1 MDVRIIYEDQEI
13 IVVIKPAGMPSQSD
27 RSMTMD
33 MVSYLKN
40 YLVPSVSGEPYIG
53 VIHRLDRPVGGVMV
67 YAKTPQAAKIL
78 SGQLQKKQIGK
89 KYMAV
94 LTGKLP
100 NEEGTLKDWI
110 ETDKRT
116 NVSKIVSKPSKAA
129 KEAALNYRVIG
140 TAEHEGQVY
149 SLTDIEL
156 ITGRHHQIR
165 VQTAGAGAGIYGDTK
180 YNPAFQGKKGWFDLG
195 LFSYYLAFKHPKTGR
210 PLTFKEKPS
219 GGAFEWFKDGSLD
232 LQAAEGIYG
241 Y

>member
-1 MDVRIIYEDQEI
+1 ML
-13 IVVIKPAGMPSQSD
+13 VIKPAGMPSQSD
-27 RSMTMD
+27 RGMTMD

-40 YLVPSVSGEPYIG
+40 YLAPSVSGEPYIG

-67 YAKTPQAAKIL
+67 YAKTPQAAENTQRTAAEKTDR
-78 SGQLQKKQIGK
+78 K

-156 ITGRHHQIR
+156 ITGRASSDQSADRRRRSGNLRRYQIQSGISGEKR
-165 VQTAGAGAGIYGDTK
+165 VV
-180 YNPAFQGKKGWFDLG
+180 
-195 LFSYYLAFKHPKTGR
+195 
-210 PLTFKEKPS
+210 
-219 GGAFEWFKDGSLD
+219 
-232 LQAAEGIYG
+232 
-241 Y
+241 

>member
-27 RSMTMD
+27 RGMTMD

-40 YLVPSVSGEPYIG
+40 YLAMSVQGEPYIG
-53 VIHRLDRPVGGVMV
+53 VVHRLDRPVGGVMV

-89 KYMAV
+89 KYLAV
-94 LTGKLP
+94 LTGRLP
-100 NEEGTLKDWI
+100 KEEGTLKDWI

-116 NVSKIVSKPSKAA
+116 NVSKIVPGPSNNA
-129 KEAALNYRVIG
+129 KEAVLHYHIVQ
-140 TAEHEGQVY
+140 TAEHEGQMY
-149 SLTDIEL
+149 SLADIEL

-180 YNPAFQGKKGWFDLG
+180 YNPVFQGQKGWFNLG
-195 LFSYYLAFKHPKTGR
+195 LFSYHLAFKHPKTGK
-210 PLTFKEKPS
+210 LTVFKGKPS
-219 GGAFEWFKDGSLD
+219 GGAFEWFKWAQQD
-232 LQAAEGIYG
+232 L
-241 Y
+241 

>member
-27 RSMTMD
+27 RGMTMD

-232 LQAAEGIYG
+232 LQEAEGIYG